1 MRRTAMMVA
10 LVAALGVAAFGA
22 RGAAA
27 ERPANPECWGVVTSQ
42 RATALHDV
50 GEHSSAQEEPRTGL
64 GNLPDLF
71 GVEHVSDIG
80 TFLAGVDGI
89 DETSCP

>member
-1 MRRTAMMVA
+1 MRRTAMMLALVVA
-10 LVAALGVAAFGA
+10 LGGAAFGA

-42 RATALHDV
+42 RASTLHDV
-50 GEHSSAQEEPRTGL
+50 GEHASAQDKPRAGL

-80 TFLAGVDGI
+80 TFLAEVDDI
-89 DETSCP
+89 EETSCP